1 MISRNAGLTASSAA
15 SVRWKELSG
24 IVEHLGVRRA
34 LVLTGR
40 TLATKTD
47 LVARVERALGA
58 AHAGTFAECGQH
70 VPAGTVDACVAQAKD
85 AQADVLVVFGGGSP
99 IDTAKMVVMRL
110 VEAGHAAPHQIVI
123 PTTLSAGEFTYAAGI
138 TDETTRVK
146 HVHVDPATQPGVILY
161 DPELTQATPTELWLT
176 TGLKA
181 LDHAIEGLWWPVCH
195 PFLETLRLGAIADLT
210 AHLARSSDPECAGV
224 TGSACQHA
232 AWKSIWGLLSAKNVG
247 FRLSHP
253 LGHQIGAR
261 WDVPHGVTS
270 CIALPGAARFLHQRT
285 RYAQAKIARA
295 MGMPDGDAAA
305 PAIEAFSRH
314 ARCSATA
321 LPDQRRGIGDPA
333 GRRGRGARTQLS
345 RRTRRRYRHQGC
357 PDQAARRHVVGELLY
372 PARRPAWQKAIVD
385 MSARYGFRLVVTGG
399 GRARRVTCGDPDV
412 LHGSTSRAA
421 RRLNS
426 GRSGAAGVILN
437 TRPSLTKGVLYP
449 ELRRHGRPRVIA
461 RDRVRVN
468 CLCALWRPEIK
479 AIQNYLLFRH
489 FVYHI
494 GRTGGQGLNQNA
506 EGA

>member
-1 MISRNAGLTASSAA
+1 MIYDFTECGPDRVVSGIGAL
-15 SVRWKELSG
+15 KELSG

-210 AHLARSSDPECAGV
+210 AHLARSSDPNALEDRL
-224 TGSACQHA
+224 ACQHA

-270 CIALPGAARFLHQRT
+270 CIALPGAARFLHERT
-285 RYAQAKIARA
+285 RDAQAKIARA

-305 PAIEAFSRH
+305 PAIEAFLD
-314 ARCSATA
+314 T
-321 LPDQRRGIGDPA
+321 L
-333 GRRGRGARTQLS
+333 
-345 RRTRRRYRHQGC
+345 
-357 PDQAARRHVVGELLY
+357 
-372 PARRPAWQKAIVD
+372 
-385 MSARYGFRLVVTGG
+385 
-399 GRARRVTCGDPDV
+399 DV
-412 LHGSTSRAA
+412 P
-421 RRLNS
+421 RRLS
-426 GRSGAAGVILN
+426 QTSAVREEIPQVAEAVAHELSYLGAPDADIA
-437 TRPSLTKGVLYP
+437 TRDALTK
-449 ELRRHGRPRVIA
+449 
-461 RDRVRVN
+461 
-468 CLCALWRPEIK
+468 
-479 AIQNYLLFRH
+479 LLDDMW
-489 FVYHI
+489 
-494 GRTGGQGLNQNA
+494 
-506 EGA
+506 